1 MRMHDSLFMAFFGSC
16 GPFLGFLLVAKDWD
30 LQLIITISIMSGIG
44 VGILFWILMF
54 MRRYP
59 LAPVEVFLPLKK
71 ELMDTK
77 IALREVT
84 RILSASHYH
93 PRTEVGELI
102 VFRPSGVIRSWLAL
116 HAEAVFVESSTDS
129 VRVVGPRWLV
139 RKIAKLWEAV
149 VNTD

>member
-54 MRRYP
+54 TRRYP
-59 LAPVEVFLPLKK
+59 LAPVGVFLPLNKK
-71 ELMDTK
+71 VTDTK

-84 RILSASHYH
+84 RILSASHYR
-93 PRTEVGELI
+93 PRTEVSGVI
-102 VFRPSGVIRSWLAL
+102 RFGPSGVIRYWLAL
-116 HAEAVFVESSTDS
+116 HAEAVFVEPSADS
-129 VRVVGPRWLV
+129 LRVVGSRYMV
-139 RKIAKLWEAV
+139 RKIAKLWEA
-149 VNTD
+149 TADID